1 MASLEDRIMTMTTT
15 KATDFDPPLVAILR
29 GLEPVRAADVGRTL
43 FEAGFRLLEVPLNR
57 PGALE
62 CISTLVDLKLPGVL
76 VGGGTMLSLADVDAV
91 HQAGGRLMV
100 APNCEPTVIAH
111 AVALDM
117 LAAPG
122 VATPTEAFAALRAGA
137 HALKLFPFETIG
149 LGGLKAL
156 VSVLPAGTPLW
167 PVGGVTP
174 QGIAPGVG
182 AGATGFGI
190 GSQLFRPGVSLAALS
205 DAARAFVA
213 AWAAA
218 AR

>member
-1 MASLEDRIMTMTTT
+1 MNP
-15 KATDFDPPLVAILR
+15 TDFQPPLVAILR
-29 GLEPVRAADVGRTL
+29 GLEPARAADVGRTL

-62 CISTLVDLKLPGVL
+62 CIGALSALALPGTI
-76 VGGGTMLSLADVDAV
+76 VGGGTMLSVADVDAV
-91 HQAGGRLMV
+91 HAAGGRMMV
-100 APNCEPTVIAH
+100 APNCNPAVIER
-111 AVALDM
+111 AVTLGM

-122 VATPTEAFAALRAGA
+122 VATPTEAFNALQAGA

-156 VSVLPAGTPLW
+156 LSVLPPGTPLW

-174 QGIAPGVG
+174 QGIEPGVL

-190 GSQLFRPGVSLAALS
+190 GSQLFRPGVSLAALA
-205 DAARAFVA
+205 DAARSFVA
-213 AWAAA
+213 AWHDATD
-218 AR
+218 